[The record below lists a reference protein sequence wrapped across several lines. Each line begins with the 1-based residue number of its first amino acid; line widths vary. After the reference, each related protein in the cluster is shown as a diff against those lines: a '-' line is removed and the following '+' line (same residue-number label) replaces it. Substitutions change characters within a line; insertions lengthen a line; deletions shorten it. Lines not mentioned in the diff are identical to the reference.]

1 MWVTCGFQ
9 LMGFDYRS
17 RGFSWRSLC
26 HALLVLHWFGAC
38 CWEPVHH
45 GIKWGWP
52 SVFDPLFILMV
63 VILFF
68 YPWSINAATGL
79 GASISLEAAS
89 IMVTSLGSAVILRW
103 EILIDVLCQG
113 SFFSVLLS
121 WLLRCYFGT
130 TLLITS
136 ISLCIWFTPVW
147 YNRRWC
153 TSVYASSPALKRKS
167 LCWIPVFLNGIA
179 WE

>member
-9 LMGFDYRS
+9 LMSFDCRS

-45 GIKWGWP
+45 GIEWGWP

-89 IMVTSLGSAVILRW
+89 IMVASLGSCSDSKKENFDWCPLSGLAFFCASLVVAALILW
-103 EILIDVLCQG
+103 YDSANNLYKPLHLIHAC
-113 SFFSVLLS
+113 
-121 WLLRCYFGT
+121 
-130 TLLITS
+130 LI
-136 ISLCIWFTPVW
+136 
-147 YNRRWC
+147 
-153 TSVYASSPALKRKS
+153 
-167 LCWIPVFLNGIA
+167 
-179 WE
+179 